1 MDTNV
6 EYEKNGFDLLR
17 YAAACSVML
26 LHYSGFCMILSK
38 NLPEKAAAV
47 MSGIRHVT
55 LLFPG
60 VVILFAISGFL
71 VSASFERAKTRRAFF
86 QKRLQRIYPELWI
99 CTLINL
105 AVVCI
110 LVPDLLDK
118 SIFLWLV
125 TQIFGIANT
134 PACLKSLPTGSI
146 NGALWTVFTEVQLYI
161 VLGIL
166 YPFLQKLKNRHWAA
180 FLSVLA
186 VLNLGC
192 AAAARSADG
201 IVAKLI
207 ERLFVPYA
215 LWFFIGVF
223 CFQRRQKMLPV
234 LRRAFLPMLCIYL
247 ILASVP
253 IQIPGYYANIV
264 TSVMIPFMVIGCG
277 YFLPGIRLKPDL
289 SYGMFLYHWIVLNI
303 MTHYDLM
310 DRMPWY
316 AGLLLFFAGTLA
328 AAGLSRAVYVF
339 GGRIWRRGK
348 DGNVGSAESQGF

>member
-17 YAAACSVML
+17 YAASCSVML

-60 VVILFAISGFL
+60 VVILFTISGFL

-86 QKRLQRIYPELWI
+86 QKRLLRIYPELWI

-110 LVPDLLDK
+110 LVPNLLDK